1 MSLTLKIERTK
12 TMIKRFIKTV
22 RLPIYQRPV
31 RVAFKIET
39 YLNNGNMAIDLYKPT
54 LRGYEDWESLTVNTG
69 LKLPYGCA
77 CINTDKHGKELLDRI
92 VELKLGTPSGEHLK
106 GEFCRYPIVKFNL
119 NRIQKY
125 SVVE

>member
-1 MSLTLKIERTK
+1 
-12 TMIKRFIKTV
+12 MIKRFIKTV

-31 RVAFKIET
+31 RVAFKIEK
-39 YLNNGNMAIDLYKPT
+39 YSSGNMAIDLYKPT

-77 CINTDKHGKELLDRI
+77 CINTDKLGKELLDRI

>member
-39 YLNNGNMAIDLYKPT
+39 YTSNGNMAIDLYKPT

-92 VELKLGTPSGEHLK
+92 VELKLGTPAGEHVK
-106 GEFCRYPIVKFNL
+106 GEFCHYPIVVFDL

-125 SVVE
+125 LVIE